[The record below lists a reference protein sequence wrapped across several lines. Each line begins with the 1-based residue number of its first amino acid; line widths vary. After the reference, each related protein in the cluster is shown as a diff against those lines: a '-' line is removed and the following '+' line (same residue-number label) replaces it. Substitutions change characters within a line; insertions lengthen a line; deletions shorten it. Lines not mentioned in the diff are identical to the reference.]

1 MNKKTLVMFL
11 LGLVLGIPA
20 RALDFS
26 AIDPR
31 LADSGQNN
39 EQMEEQP
46 QTSVRK
52 SSVFQKKSPE
62 TQAPQPQVIPLRS
75 STVKI
80 VVVVNGEIISTEDID
95 NRINA
100 FVMTTQIPMNEET
113 KGMIYQKVLT
123 ATIDEK
129 LKMQEAK
136 RNKIEV
142 SDKDIDASIAS
153 FAEVNKIPLKNIPSL
168 LRKNGI
174 SERAFREQMASDIAW
189 LRLIRQKSRLTG
201 EITQKDVDLEMKN
214 ALKDFATPKFM
225 VSEIMIKKEN
235 AKNLDSLVSI
245 LQKDPRFELYA
256 FRFSE
261 SPTAANGGKLGWI
274 NKESLP
280 APLAE
285 KLATMKNGEISSPV
299 KVGDDYYIIKLEQ
312 SFDPKKDKVTKP
324 TDEDIRR
331 FLENQKTDIFA
342 TQYIQSLRQRA
353 VIEFRG

>member
-11 LGLVLGIPA
+11 LGLVLAVPA

-39 EQMEEQP
+39 EQTEEQP
-46 QTSVRK
+46 RASVRK

-80 VVVVNGEIISTEDID
+80 VVGVNGEIISTEDID

-153 FAEVNKIPLKNIPSL
+153 IAEVNKIPLKNIPSL
-168 LRKNGI
+168 LR
-174 SERAFREQMASDIAW
+174 
-189 LRLIRQKSRLTG
+189 
-201 EITQKDVDLEMKN
+201 
-214 ALKDFATPKFM
+214 
-225 VSEIMIKKEN
+225 
-235 AKNLDSLVSI
+235 
-245 LQKDPRFELYA
+245 
-256 FRFSE
+256 
-261 SPTAANGGKLGWI
+261 
-274 NKESLP
+274 
-280 APLAE
+280 
-285 KLATMKNGEISSPV
+285 
-299 KVGDDYYIIKLEQ
+299 
-312 SFDPKKDKVTKP
+312 
-324 TDEDIRR
+324 
-331 FLENQKTDIFA
+331 
-342 TQYIQSLRQRA
+342 
-353 VIEFRG
+353 